1 MSKILVGIVVYYVGS
16 GVYFINYLGFIILIC
31 ANFLFINNIFLK
43 KKGYGLVSVYNLRDF
58 WFVVKII
65 CLE

>member
-31 ANFLFINNIFLK
+31 VNFLFINNIFLK
-43 KKGYGLVSVYNLRDF
+43 KKGYGLVSVS
-58 WFVVKII
+58 V
-65 CLE
+65 

>member
-43 KKGYGLVSVYNLRDF
+43 KKGYGLVSVYNRRDF

-65 CLE
+65 C